1 MFKSI
6 FLMILPL
13 SILYADLEMS
23 DIDNY
28 HDSFANWLVDAS
40 DAIDDYFIDSNTTTH
55 SRTYAEIK
63 TSCAFEQSQ
72 KSEYAIRLKLH
83 INLPKL
89 QDKLRVVFEDATSDD
104 ELYDATNLNNNY
116 KHLEEQSYS
125 LRLEYF
131 DYVIK
136 RFRVT
141 MGAGTRFKKTDLEP
155 YFNIKL
161 KYKIDDTKEHK
172 EIFYNRFRYYT
183 NTDIE
188 NTTLLK
194 SLYRLEDNLFFI
206 VRNSFRYRNWTS
218 KNLFVNDASFN
229 FILRKREQVS
239 IGASLTNQQEKT
251 NIYVDYY
258 QMYASY
264 KNLLYKNWVY
274 YELVYSILNRR
285 ENNYDNSYRFM
296 FNIGVVFG
304 KD

>member
-1 MFKSI
+1 
-6 FLMILPL
+6 MILPL

-89 QDKLRVVFEDATSDD
+89 QDKLRVVFEDSTSDD